1 MTKKLRIVSSSDQP
15 RAGSSLIAFEG
26 GGRALRVE
34 ASVEAALA
42 RVVLEDFAP
51 MAIVRLDADAFSA
64 NRNYLELVGLAE
76 DDPRIAAHGQSLR
89 EEVAFAMR
97 EFRSAQ
103 IPGPV
108 VIERQVPVLDG
119 GQFRA
124 HYFPV
129 LDGDDR
135 AVACAV
141 VYYDITAHVTM
152 TQRLHGVQ
160 SLFQDVLRS
169 ASDWVWETDANG
181 LITFISDR
189 ITEIVAMAPGM
200 LIGKPIDSLAMTHED
215 AHRWAAAAAAR
226 TPFRGIV
233 FDVRDRDGNPR
244 RHHLSGVP
252 YYHLEGG
259 RFAGFR
265 GAGTDTSAQ
274 HAAEL
279 ATGESRRQLERALEE
294 LNRQNARLDAAL
306 ERAQEAARAKGDF
319 LANMS
324 HELRTPLNAIIGFA
338 DIISAQAFGR
348 DPGRYVEYA
357 NDILK
362 AGRHLLKMVDNVLE
376 VSQRDDGAI
385 TTHREAVDLELMV
398 REARGL
404 VIEAG
409 RGRGVDLRIDPP
421 RERVLVQVDR
431 GRALQVM
438 VNLLSNAVK
447 FSPDGG
453 CAGVTIQAGPQS
465 AAVIVWDRGPGVPAD
480 KLEQIFEPFYQ
491 VHEASYS
498 RPHDGAGL
506 GLAIARRLARMMDGD
521 VIATSVPGLG
531 SRFVAQFPLA
541 PPR

>member
-1 MTKKLRIVSSSDQP
+1 MAKKLRVVASSDQP
-15 RAGSSLIAFEG
+15 RAGSSLISFEG
-26 GGRALRVE
+26 GGRALRIE
-34 ASVEAALA
+34 ASVETALA
-42 RVVLEDFAP
+42 RVLLEDFAP
-51 MAIVRLDADAFSA
+51 MVVVRLDADAFSA
-64 NRNYLELVGLAE
+64 NRAYLRLAGLTE
-76 DDPRIAAHGQSLR
+76 DDPRIAAHGQLLR
-89 EEVAFAMR
+89 EEVGAAMR
-97 EFRSAQ
+97 EYRSAHN
-103 IPGPV
+103 PGPLAL
-108 VIERQVPVLDG
+108 ERPLPAGEG
-119 GQFRA
+119 GQYRA

-129 LDGDDR
+129 LDGADS

-141 VYYDITAHVTM
+141 VYYDITAQVTM
-152 TQRLHGVQ
+152 MQRLRGVQ

-189 ITEIVAMAPGM
+189 ITEIAGVPPGL
-200 LIGKPIDSLAMTHED
+200 LIGKPIDALAMTHED
-215 AHRWAAAAAAR
+215 AHRWAAAAAAH

-233 FDVRDRDGNPR
+233 FDVRDRDGSPR

-252 YYHLEGG
+252 YYHLDGG

-265 GAGTDTSAQ
+265 GTGTDTSAQ

-279 ATGESRRQLERALEE
+279 ASGESRRQLELTLEE

-338 DIISAQAFGR
+338 DIIAAQAFGR

-376 VSQRDDGAI
+376 VSQRDDSAI
-385 TTHREAVDLELMV
+385 TAHLEAVDLELIV

-404 VIEAG
+404 VIEGG
-409 RGRGVDLRIDPP
+409 RSRGVELRIDAP
-421 RERVLVQVDR
+421 RETLLVQVDR
-431 GRALQVM
+431 PRALQVM
-438 VNLLSNAVK
+438 INLLSNAVK
-447 FSPDGG
+447 FSPDGAS
-453 CAGVTIQAGPQS
+453 AGVTIQAGPQS
-465 AAVIVWDRGPGVPAD
+465 AAVIVWDHGPGVPSD

-506 GLAIARRLARMMDGD
+506 GLAIARRLARMMGGD
-521 VIATSVPGLG
+521 VVATSVPGIG

-541 PPR
+541 PR